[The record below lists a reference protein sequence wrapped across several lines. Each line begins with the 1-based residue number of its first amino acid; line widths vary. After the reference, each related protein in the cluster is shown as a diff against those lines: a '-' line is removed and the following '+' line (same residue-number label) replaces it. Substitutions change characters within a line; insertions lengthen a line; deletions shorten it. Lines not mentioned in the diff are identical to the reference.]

1 LAQVAPIGT
10 LCAATGWTPLWRGVA
25 GGLPASRPWEEPA
38 LVVKLAILSP
48 PRAATGMPAMDET
61 FMRIALDLALQAQQR
76 GEVPVGA
83 VVVLDG
89 TVIGEGFNQ
98 PISANDPT
106 AHAEIVAIRGAAARL
121 GNYRLTGAEL
131 YVTIEPCQMCVGA
144 MIHARIARLVYGAP
158 EPRAGAIESAMRA
171 HDHPALNHRMEA
183 LGGVLEAESR
193 ALIQRFFR
201 ERRDPEEQ
209 REPKRSSVSG

>member
-1 LAQVAPIGT
+1 MS
-10 LCAATGWTPLWRGVA
+10 PLGSRARG
-25 GGLPASRPWEEPA
+25 GPA

-48 PRAATGMPAMDET
+48 PRAATGKPAMDET
-61 FMRIALDLALQAQQR
+61 FMRIALDLAVQAQQR

-98 PISANDPT
+98 PISGTDPT
-106 AHAEIVAIRGAAARL
+106 AHAEIVAIRRAAARL
-121 GNYRLTGAEL
+121 GNYRLAGAEL

-171 HDHPALNHRMEA
+171 HDHPALNHRMAA

-193 ALIQRFFR
+193 ALIQEFFR
-201 ERRDPEEQ
+201 ERRTGEV
-209 REPKRSSVSG
+209 PKWS